1 MPYLVAVHTVE
12 IVLLYLLLFEIL
24 AIKTL
29 IG

>member
-1 MPYLVAVHTVE
+1 MPLLVAVHTVG